1 MISPQEL
8 TEYIRNALPDARVE
22 VLDTTGTWDHY
33 SVSVVS
39 AAFDGVNPLDRH
51 RMVYKA
57 LGEPLADGRLHAIE
71 IKTGTAS

>member
-8 TEYIRNALPDARVE
+8 TEYIRKALPDARVE
-22 VLDTTGTWDHY
+22 VTDTTGTFDHY
-33 SVSVVS
+33 AVSVVS
-39 AAFDGVNPLDRH
+39 DTFRGVGPLDRH

-71 IKTGTAS
+71 IKTGT